1 MNTTDGSDRLEQL
14 LRDTHYQLIRLTR
27 SELYRRGI
35 TPPRFH
41 LLHYVVA
48 SGPAELKAAAATM
61 HVGKSTLTSL
71 VDGLVADGLIT
82 RDRDSGDR
90 RRVILTATT
99 EGGALLERLRRER
112 SARLADALR
121 ACRSEEVD
129 ATIATLTSIVAALE
143 RTREPGGART

>member
-1 MNTTDGSDRLEQL
+1 MNTTDQAERLEQL

-48 SGPAELKAAAATM
+48 SGPVELKSISATM

-71 VDGLVADGLIT
+71 VDGLEADGLIT
-82 RDRDSGDR
+82 RARDPEDR
-90 RRVILTATT
+90 RRVILSATAD
-99 EGGALLERLRRER
+99 GGALLERLRRER
-112 SARLADALR
+112 SARLAEALR
-121 ACRSEEVD
+121 SVRPNDAD
-129 ATIATLTSIVAALE
+129 ATIATLGSVVEALE
-143 RTREPGGART
+143 RAREPGGRS